1 MSNLKFVRQGKGDFE
16 KITFNKCL
24 LDAMKERRISRGEAS
39 AITGLGDSNTRY
51 EIRLISLFY
60 PVLTDSSGKGYQIV
74 NTSEV
79 TEEEADYVLEQLDHT
94 INEFKSRI
102 AIMKKRLKPL
112 IASKKVLEKKFGR
125 KEKENE

>member
-16 KITFNKCL
+16 KISFNKNL
-24 LDAMKERRISRGEAS
+24 LEAMKERRISREEAS

-79 TEEEADYVLEQLDHT
+79 TEEEADDVLEKIDHT
-94 INEFKSRI
+94 INEFKSRMT
-102 AIMKKRLKPL
+102 IMKKRLKPL
-112 IASKKVLEKKFGR
+112 IASKKVLESKFR
-125 KEKENE
+125 KEVNNE

>member
-1 MSNLKFVRQGKGDFE
+1 MSNLKFVRQSKGSFE
-16 KITFNKCL
+16 TIKFNKNL
-24 LDAMKERRISRGEAS
+24 LNAMKERRISRGEAS

-74 NTSEV
+74 NTSEI
-79 TEEEADYVLEQLDHT
+79 TEEDVDDVLEKIDHT
-94 INEFKSRI
+94 INEFNSRI

-112 IASKKVLEKKFGR
+112 IASKKVLESKFR
-125 KEKENE
+125 KEVNNE

>member
-1 MSNLKFVRQGKGDFE
+1 MSNLKFVRQSKGNFE
-16 KITFNKCL
+16 TIKFNKNL
-24 LDAMKERRISRGEAS
+24 LNAMKERRISRGEAS

-74 NTSEV
+74 NTSEI
-79 TEEEADYVLEQLDHT
+79 TEEDVDDVLEKIDHT
-94 INEFKSRI
+94 INEFNSRI

-112 IASKKVLEKKFGR
+112 IASKKVLESKFR
-125 KEKENE
+125 KEVNNE